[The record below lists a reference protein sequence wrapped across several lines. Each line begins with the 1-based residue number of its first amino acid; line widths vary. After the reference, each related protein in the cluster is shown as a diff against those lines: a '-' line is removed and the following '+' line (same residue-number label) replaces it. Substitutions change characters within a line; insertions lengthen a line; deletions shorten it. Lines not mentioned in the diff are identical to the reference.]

1 MNKLMDWARRE
12 GLRELTGR
20 IGQILTMKENQDLGV
35 EATPGHNGKGLA
47 ALAGYVTDEVTRL

>member
-1 MNKLMDWARRE
+1 MDWARRE
-12 GLRELTGR
+12 GLREVTGR